1 MLKVPRI
8 FRLVLFLFFAI
19 GVALFLQF
27 RSQVPTFTI
36 INHKYDFTAGPV
48 ALCAAPIFIFLLGFW
63 AFISSILGKICGIS
77 YKEGMNEDFP
87 TYFPLLFFALT
98 PLALIHYLTFDD
110 LQRRLGLFLLA
121 VLFSVFYLKAVQA
134 AHIVR
139 EKPTPWL
146 TWMRKFFSLPLRRQT
161 LLLFVAAL
169 LIYNGG
175 SLVMISNGIFFSGDE
190 PHYLLITHSLLKDG
204 DFDLANNYAQNDYTR
219 YMPAG
224 ATIRAHVVP
233 GTKPGA
239 LYSFHSPGL
248 SFLLLPFYALGL
260 WLGKSALLFL
270 PRFGMSLFG
279 ALLGV
284 QMYLFARQEWKR
296 DRLAVGLWILF
307 SFTSPIFFYSI
318 HVYSEIVAAFVSLLI
333 FRLFRF
339 SPTLSKKSLL
349 LCGFLLSSLIWFH
362 ALKYYFLLAPFF
374 LYALWVIIKKH
385 KPRWNLAYFLALP
398 AVNFILYFGFQYS
411 LFGSLN
417 PTSISVQGAM
427 DGQESLSFLKLL
439 LTGIPFRYRLDTL
452 AGFFLDQR
460 DGLLLYAPIYFFA
473 FLGLIEMSRRRGK
486 DVWLLLFLTAPY
498 VLSWALLA
506 QRTSYAPQARPFA
519 LVGWALAIFL
529 GYFLVHNFKK
539 VFYYLFNFSLAV
551 SLLIVWLLC
560 QNPFALYQPTT
571 VGQTERGGDLFY
583 ALSHLHF
590 YLPNIL
596 PSFIKVAE
604 WRWPPNFI
612 WPVILLVFIAAYI
625 LVRKHAFSMKFSH
638 HLALALFS
646 LAFFFVWFVSYPR
659 ITLVPIQETVL
670 PTGEKIAF
678 YALSRV
684 ARMTEPAKFALL
696 EDNRDYH
703 FYFATKKPVEKLKVE
718 YGSSKGDYEL
728 RLGFFDKPEFDDTT
742 RREIKD
748 RILES
753 PPAYRWK
760 KFNLYRLGIHL
771 EKKSDVR
778 TGLNPYYLGFQP
790 VR

>member
-48 ALCAAPIFIFLLGFW
+48 ALCAAPVFIFLLGFW
-63 AFISSILGKICGIS
+63 ALISSILGKICGIS
-77 YKEGMNEDFP
+77 YNEGMNKDFP

-98 PLALIHYLTFDD
+98 PLVLIHYLMFDD

-121 VLFSVFYLKAVQA
+121 VLFSVFYLKAVQV
-134 AHIVR
+134 AHVVR

-146 TWMRKFFSLPLRRQT
+146 IWMRKFFSLPLRRQA

-175 SLVMISNGIFFSGDE
+175 SLLIISNGIFFSGDE

-204 DFDLANNYAQNDYTR
+204 DFDLANNYAQNDYAR
-219 YMPAG
+219 YLPAG

-296 DRLAVGLWILF
+296 DRLALGLWILF
-307 SFTSPIFFYSI
+307 SFTSPVFFYSI
-318 HVYSEIVAAFVSLLI
+318 HVYPEIIVALFAFTV
-333 FRLFRF
+333 FRWLRF
-339 SPTLSKKSLL
+339 SATLSKPRLL
-349 LCGFLLSSLIWFH
+349 LCGFLMSSFIWFH
-362 ALKYYFLLAPFF
+362 ALKYFFILAPLFA
-374 LYALWVIIKKH
+374 YALWVLIKKH
-385 KPRWNLAYFLALP
+385 KARLDLAYVLVLP
-398 AVNFILYFGFQYS
+398 VVNVLLYFYFQYS
-411 LFGSLN
+411 LYGSLN
-417 PTSISVQGAM
+417 PTSVSWQGAM
-427 DGQESLSFLKLL
+427 DAQQTVGFLKTL
-439 LTGIPFRYRLDTL
+439 LTGIPFRFRLETL
-452 AGFFLDQR
+452 LGYFLDQR
-460 DGLLLYAPIYFFA
+460 DGLLFYAPIYFFA
-473 FLGLIEMSRRRGK
+473 FLGLLEMAKRKVK
-486 DVWLLLFLTAPY
+486 DFCLLLFITGPYIFVSAFLT
-498 VLSWALLA
+498 
-506 QRTSYAPQARPFA
+506 QRTGYAPQARPVVA
-519 LVGWALAIFL
+519 VVWGLAIFV
-529 GYFLVHNFKK
+529 GYFLAHNRKK
-539 VFYYLFNFSLAV
+539 LFAYLMDLAIGFSLLFV
-551 SLLIVWLLC
+551 GLLC
-560 QNPFALYQPTT
+560 LNPVAIYQETT
-571 VGQTERGGDLFY
+571 IGATERGGKLFY
-583 ALSHLHF
+583 ILSHLHF
-590 YLPNIL
+590 YLPNVL
-596 PSFIKVAE
+596 PSFLKVEE
-604 WRWPPNFI
+604 WRWRPNFI

-625 LVRKHAFSMKFSH
+625 LVRKHAFLMKFSH
-638 HLALALFS
+638 HLALALLG
-646 LAFFFVWFVSYPR
+646 LAFFFVWFVFYPR
-659 ITLVPIQETVL
+659 ITLVPIQKTVL

-703 FYFATKKPVEKLKVE
+703 FYFTTKKPIEKLKVE

-728 RLGFFDKPEFDDTT
+728 RLVFFDEPEFDDTT

-771 EKKSDVR
+771 EKKSDVQ
-778 TGLNPYYLGFQP
+778 TGLNPYHLEFRP